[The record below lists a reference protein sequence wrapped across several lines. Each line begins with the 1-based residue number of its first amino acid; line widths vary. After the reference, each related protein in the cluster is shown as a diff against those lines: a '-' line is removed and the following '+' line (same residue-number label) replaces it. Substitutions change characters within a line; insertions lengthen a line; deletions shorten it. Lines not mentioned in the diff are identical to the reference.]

1 MRLARISGLRCL
13 WVLTLVSLSSLVAQ
27 AAAPTGWRLSGS
39 KPGEYESGLDANAVY
54 EGHASGYLKSIT
66 PVADGFG
73 TLMQDINA
81 SHYAGKRV
89 RITAFVRAEEVHDW
103 AGLWMRVDKDSL
115 VVAFDNM
122 QGRPIKGTVGWQSY
136 EVVLDVPA
144 DATGIFFGV
153 LLSGSGS
160 MWLNN
165 VKLEPVGS
173 DVAVTG
179 KALQRPQNLDPV
191 NLSFDR
197 Q

>member
-1 MRLARISGLRCL
+1 
-13 WVLTLVSLSSLVAQ
+13 
-27 AAAPTGWRLSGS
+27 
-39 KPGEYESGLDANAVY
+39 
-54 EGHASGYLKSIT
+54 
-66 PVADGFG
+66 
-73 TLMQDINA
+73 
-81 SHYAGKRV
+81 
-89 RITAFVRAEEVHDW
+89 
-103 AGLWMRVDKDSL
+103 
-115 VVAFDNM
+115 M